1 MTHKTGNRS
10 TYEDENSH
18 QNEAGG
24 YETTIQANLIVLT
37 SELLEE
43 LIRNGDLD
51 DLDFDD

>member
-24 YETTIQANLIVLT
+24 YETTTLTDLIVIT
-37 SELLEE
+37 PMLLEE